1 MVSVVAGAPRAYFV
15 SYRLKLA
22 ELRCGRVATTFFA
35 SCSRRFA
42 TDELTII
49 LADIY
54 AEVGP
59 APNLL
64 GIEILTIRRAPLA
77 APRSVLSASIL

>member
-1 MVSVVAGAPRAYFV
+1 VVSVVAGARRAFHV

-22 ELRCGRVATTFFA
+22 ELRYGRVAHTFFA
-35 SCSRRFA
+35 GCTRRFA
-42 TDELTII
+42 TDELNVI

-54 AEVGP
+54 AEIGP

-64 GIEILTIRRAPLA
+64 GIEILTIHRAPA
-77 APRSVLSASIL
+77 APTTLLVTGL

>member
-1 MVSVVAGAPRAYFV
+1 MVSVVAEVRGAFQV

-22 ELRCGRVATTFFA
+22 ELCCGQVASSFFA
-35 SCSRRFA
+35 SCTRSFA
-42 TDELTII
+42 TDELNVI

-64 GIEILTIRRAPLA
+64 GIEILTIYRTPAFTSPTVLLA
-77 APRSVLSASIL
+77 TSL

>member
-1 MVSVVAGAPRAYFV
+1 MVSLVAGARRSYLV

-22 ELRCGRVATTFFA
+22 ELRYGQVAASFFA
-35 SCSRRFA
+35 GCTRRFA
-42 TDELTII
+42 TDELNVI

-59 APNLL
+59 AADLL
-64 GIEILTIRRAPLA
+64 GIEIIAIHRAPFTALPTALLA
-77 APRSVLSASIL
+77 SSL

>member
-1 MVSVVAGAPRAYFV
+1 MVSVVAGVRRAFHV

-22 ELRCGRVATTFFA
+22 ELRYGRVAHTFFA
-35 SCSRRFA
+35 GCTRRFA
-42 TDELTII
+42 TDELNII

-54 AEVGP
+54 AEIGP

-64 GIEILTIRRAPLA
+64 GIEILTMHWAPT
-77 APRSVLSASIL
+77 PSCVSH

>member
-1 MVSVVAGAPRAYFV
+1 VSIRPRRFLV
-15 SYRLKLA
+15 CYRLRLA
-22 ELRCGRVATTFFA
+22 ELRGGRVA
-35 SCSRRFA
+35 RRFSA
-42 TDELTII
+42 VAGRCFVTDELNII

-64 GIEILTIRRAPLA
+64 GIEILHVRRLVFLIP
-77 APRSVLSASIL
+77 

>member
-1 MVSVVAGAPRAYFV
+1 VVAGVRRAFHV

-22 ELRCGRVATTFFA
+22 ELRYGRIAATFFA
-35 SCSRRFA
+35 GCTRRFA
-42 TDELTII
+42 TDEPTVI

-64 GIEILTIRRAPLA
+64 GIEILTIHRAS
-77 APRSVLSASIL
+77 APPTPPA

>member
-1 MVSVVAGAPRAYFV
+1 MVSLVAGARGTFQV

-22 ELRCGRVATTFFA
+22 KLRRGRVGAAFFA
-35 SCSRRFA
+35 GCTRRFA
-42 TDELTII
+42 TAELNVI

-59 APNLL
+59 APDLL
-64 GIEILTIRRAPLA
+64 GIEILTIARIPAPALA
-77 APRSVLSASIL
+77 ITLLSSIL

>member
-1 MVSVVAGAPRAYFV
+1 VVSVVAGAQRAFHV

-22 ELRCGRVATTFFA
+22 ELCCGRVAHTFFA
-35 SCSRRFA
+35 GCTRRFA
-42 TDELTII
+42 TDELNVI

-54 AEVGP
+54 AEIGP

-64 GIEILTIRRAPLA
+64 GIEILTIRRAPASA
-77 APRSVLSASIL
+77 ATLSSTSS

>member
-1 MVSVVAGAPRAYFV
+1 MSIRPRRFLVGYRLRLAERRGRRVARRFSAVAG
-15 SYRLKLA
+15 
-22 ELRCGRVATTFFA
+22 RC
-35 SCSRRFA
+35 FA
-42 TDELTII
+42 TDELNII

-64 GIEILTIRRAPLA
+64 GIEILHVRRL
-77 APRSVLSASIL
+77 LSLTS

>member
-1 MVSVVAGAPRAYFV
+1 VVSVVAGARRAFHV

-22 ELRCGRVATTFFA
+22 ELCCGRVAHTFFA
-35 SCSRRFA
+35 GCTRRFA
-42 TDELTII
+42 TDELNVI

-54 AEVGP
+54 AEIGP

-64 GIEILTIRRAPLA
+64 GIEILTINRAPA
-77 APRSVLSASIL
+77 TLSSTSS